1 MPRRKDIYMIIGI
14 MGAMPDEVDQ
24 LCAKLENVTV
34 EPYGGVEYHRGTL
47 AGKQVVVCCAGMGK
61 ANAAATTQV
70 LITRYGAEKII
81 FSGIAGNMTSKI
93 GIGDVVIGKTV
104 LYHDAQLDMIC
115 QNPPYLKEYAGD
127 PALIAAAE
135 KACAEAGVKALT
147 GKIATGDLFVGDSET
162 DAEIYAVLE
171 REIIDLTL
179 RPGSSLSE
187 NPLCARFGAPRSMIR
202 VVLQRL
208 QENGLVKIVPY
219 KVTTVTRLNREIV
232 DELIY
237 ERTAVE
243 ARVLRDFSPRCTPEQ
258 RALIRRRTDAYAALA
273 RAEEIDYNKLYE
285 ADRLLHET
293 WFAAMGK
300 MYLWRTLQN
309 AHADYSRFRMLD
321 TMTSGG
327 LDEVI
332 ADHQN
337 IITAI
342 ERCDLAAFEP
352 LVERH
357 LYGGI
362 RRLGSKLTEE
372 YADYFEPEK

>member
-147 GKIATGDLFVGDSET
+147 GKIATGDLFVGQIAAKNDVPCVILRAMSDNADE
-162 DAEIYAVLE
+162 DGHEVLVVKKFSIAEYVATAT
-171 REIIDLTL
+171 R
-179 RPGSSLSE
+179 
-187 NPLCARFGAPRSMIR
+187 
-202 VVLQRL
+202 
-208 QENGLVKIVPY
+208 IV
-219 KVTTVTRLNREIV
+219 
-232 DELIY
+232 
-237 ERTAVE
+237 AAMVE
-243 ARVLRDFSPRCTPEQ
+243 AL
-258 RALIRRRTDAYAALA
+258 
-273 RAEEIDYNKLYE
+273 
-285 ADRLLHET
+285 
-293 WFAAMGK
+293 
-300 MYLWRTLQN
+300 
-309 AHADYSRFRMLD
+309 
-321 TMTSGG
+321 
-327 LDEVI
+327 
-332 ADHQN
+332 
-337 IITAI
+337 
-342 ERCDLAAFEP
+342 
-352 LVERH
+352 
-357 LYGGI
+357 
-362 RRLGSKLTEE
+362 
-372 YADYFEPEK
+372 